1 MASPLDF
8 VNSDGFRKKL
18 IVRNL
23 TPYAKAP
30 NRPTQPINTEYVQSD
45 SSVQDSPD
53 KLIDVPSFANQLY
66 PLNQYGNEG
75 GYEQVPDPNALSN
88 TKSNEGEYGYQ
99 DANIVGQ
106 SLPESQKWKPLN
118 VFSNGSQIQLDSAEF
133 FGSLN
138 RPLTTNNNNNQ
149 PYPTTFVPSNYTPL
163 SILLSPNP
171 SGNNGLLS
179 QDSFIARL
187 GAQTLRREFEQRI
200 AAQIRQDTLGRA
212 NILNVSSGT
221 DLVNILTGVVPIIE
235 PVYTITVTAN
245 PVLAAANFALR
256 LGGSILPVSPIPGSY
271 FDPNITLG
279 QPTTI
284 QQLGNAFRESGVG
297 RFVNRLMGGG
307 ETGSQIMF
315 NNMGAGQRSRL
326 FKNIDFNRYKPNF
339 PRNFFQRVGGVL
351 TGTVSDNS
359 NFYVGSITSNPSQI
373 FSPSGQVPVNQ
384 FGVEQQSP
392 VYGPSELAQLY
403 EGPSQSIRLGAN
415 GPTYSSGG
423 GIEGGFTWV
432 SPKYKDNAG
441 KKVGIGGEVTNQDED
456 FRPSSYVNT
465 ESVGIPLKEG
475 SILDN
480 TQRLIDSQPQGGK
493 RLQHVGNAID
503 QVSKVFNDGYKEL
516 TKGSRVYRYEGA
528 IGQEVGTEYCRVF
541 AKDLPYLQ
549 YNDLQKQDGITTEN
563 RRFSYSV
570 LDKTYNLNIV
580 PNKQE
585 GGQSSTNIVG
595 TINNAVAK
603 KYMFSLENLAWRT
616 SSTPGFST
624 SDLPVCER
632 GPNGGRVMWFPPYGL
647 TFSEN
652 VSANWNT
659 SDFLGRPEPIYTYK
673 NTSRGG
679 SLSWK
684 IVVDHP
690 SVLNVI
696 VNKVL
701 GNETNKVRV
710 DSILESFFAGCR
722 KYDIYELAKKYVT
735 VNPNDLFELQQA
747 ISSKEMTREQIEYTR
762 KTIETGYN
770 SPNGAGAALSQG
782 TINNEVKTLIEKY
795 VNLGLYFENDFPKPN
810 GNIDYVPL
818 YSAYTSTSNRNNY
831 NSKPNAD
838 ATSTFFDTVVTPN
851 FKVAEQFCVEL
862 AKILET
868 DINNPG
874 TITLNIDSSCSAPA
888 TKAYNLELSRRRI
901 QSMVEFFNNNPA
913 LTKYVNS
920 SPKKLLVLGGTP
932 LGEEATIDG
941 SGGTA
946 DSSQVKRGVAGQ
958 DSYNVDSLTDLGRT
972 FNCTDKDQNAVG
984 GDIQAGSKD
993 IFTVPAMACRR
1004 AFIKSVSTTIEA
1016 PKSDPVPNRVDVLV
1030 GNVVTETVRT
1040 EEVTQEWK
1048 PRDNITKRVI
1058 RALLSECDYFETI
1071 KAETPMVFDN
1081 LKDKLKF
1088 FQPSFHSMTPEG
1100 LNSRLT
1106 FLQQCMRPGDTIPTV
1121 KQTTPNAKGELV
1133 YNNANNTSFG
1143 APPVLVLRVGD
1154 FYNTK
1159 IIPNGLQIQY
1169 EGLDINPE
1177 GIGVQPMI
1185 ANVTL
1190 SFNFVGGSG
1199 LKESV
1204 DKLQNALTFN
1214 YYANTEIYDDR
1225 SDTTDTE
1232 AADNLKILD
1241 QFFLAG
1247 QTPPPI
1253 PGANNAAA
1261 NNGQDNNSTIGNII
1275 SSETNTSG
1283 ITTGVISY
1291 SSFMGRVVSETQT
1304 YFTNVVN
1311 KSKETVNQYNNAVR
1325 QQWMLERNYTQGK
1338 LYVNLDS
1345 NVVLFGKPNNVEN
1358 RFNEIFAQLEKNIQD
1373 GVEGFIQYVSEPSKN
1388 LPPALI
1394 RTLKENY
1401 FNFVSKKR
1409 GSFQNGISSITQSL
1423 VNQEQTYI
1431 QTLARL
1437 NTILFDPGDFDNG
1450 TDGFQSTNGPVT
1462 IYITSGTSDV
1472 NQMSTSSNTYLE
1484 LVEDTTK
1491 ILSGITMFN
1500 KITQNNIKFTY
1511 PGDNKQYEGI
1521 LVFEAINGKSDKVSV
1536 QKVFIPFSTSVL
1548 FSDNVENYPFRRVYM
1563 IISDDV
1569 IDDKKYETFKQQL
1582 IGNILGNQALIGNGS
1597 VDIEDIFDTYWLRIA
1612 RPVFLEEN
1620 NITKSF
1626 IENLEKNDLKDYLI
1640 YTPFDVKQ
1648 RNLTFTTENLLDDG
1662 KKKSQENMIKGLGN
1676 TTNQNTN
1683 VLTWN
1688 DDDGNTTG
1696 ALISKAKLN

>member
-30 NRPTQPINTEYVQSD
+30 NRPTQPINTEYIQSD
-45 SSVQDSPD
+45 TSVQDSPD
-53 KLIDVPSFANQLY
+53 KLIDEPSFANKLF

-75 GYEQVPDPNALSN
+75 GYEQVPDPGALLN

-118 VFSNGSQIQLDSAEF
+118 VFSNGSQVQLDSAEF

-138 RPLTTNNNNNQ
+138 RPLTTNSNNNQ
-149 PYPTTFVPSNYTPL
+149 PYPTTFVSSNYTPV
-163 SILLSPNP
+163 SILLSPDP
-171 SGNNGLLS
+171 SGSNGLLS

-245 PVLAAANFALR
+245 PILAAANFALR

-284 QQLGNAFRESGVG
+284 QQLGNAFRQSGVG
-297 RFVNRLMGGG
+297 RFFNRLMGGG

-339 PRNFFQRVGGVL
+339 PRNFFQRVGGAL
-351 TGTVSDNS
+351 LGTVSDNS
-359 NFYVGSITSNPSQI
+359 NFYVGSINSNPSQV
-373 FSPSGQVPVNQ
+373 FSPVGDVPVNQ
-384 FGVEQQSP
+384 FGIEQQSP

-403 EGPSQSIRLGAN
+403 EGPGQSVRLGAN
-415 GPTYSSGG
+415 GPTYSNGG

-432 SPKYKDNAG
+432 SPKYRGNAG

-516 TKGSRVYRYEGA
+516 TKGSRVYRYVGA

-549 YNDLQKQDGITTEN
+549 YNDLQKQDGITTEG
-563 RRFSYSV
+563 RRFAYSV

-585 GGQSSTNIVG
+585 GGQDSTNIVG

-603 KYMFSLENLAWRT
+603 KYMFSIENLAWRT
-616 SSTPGFST
+616 SNTPGFST

-632 GPNGGRVMWFPPYGL
+632 GPNKGRVMWFPPYDL
-647 TFSEN
+647 TFTES
-652 VSANWNT
+652 VSANWNAT
-659 SDFLGRPEPIYTYK
+659 DFLGRPEPIYTYK
-673 NTSRGG
+673 NTSRTGT
-679 SLSWK
+679 LTWK

-701 GNETNKVRV
+701 GNETNRTRV

-735 VNPNDLFELQQA
+735 INPNDLFELQQA
-747 ISSKEMTREQIEYTR
+747 ITSKELTREQLIYTR
-762 KTIETGYN
+762 GTIETGFDAPN
-770 SPNGAGAALSQG
+770 SGGGGQPLSQEG
-782 TINNEVKTLIEKY
+782 GGGNTDLSFKDYEQLGFYFGNDIPDEGDDINYTTEYNRYTTTDKNTYKT
-795 VNLGLYFENDFPKPN
+795 KPN
-810 GNIDYVPL
+810 
-818 YSAYTSTSNRNNY
+818 SA
-831 NSKPNAD
+831 
-838 ATSTFFDTVVTPN
+838 ATQTFFDTVVTPN
-851 FKVAEQFCVEL
+851 YNAVNDL
-862 AKILET
+862 AIKLGNALKTNTE
-868 DINNPG
+868 G
-874 TITLNIDSSCSAPA
+874 TVTIEIDASCSAPA
-888 TKAYNLELSRRRI
+888 SIGYNLKLSERRVRAMI
-901 QSMVEFFNNNPA
+901 KFFAENPN
-913 LTKYVNS
+913 TKPYMEPS
-920 SPKKLLVLGGTP
+920 SPQRLMVKQRKALGEQTLSEPKVFNFEGLLTGTP
-932 LGEEATIDG
+932 PRMGKI
-941 SGGTA
+941 
-946 DSSQVKRGVAGQ
+946 
-958 DSYNVDSLTDLGRT
+958 
-972 FNCTDKDQNAVG
+972 FNCTDEDSSVVG
-984 GDIQAGSKD
+984 GDTKVGANEVY
-993 IFTVPAMACRR
+993 TVGAMACRR
-1004 AFIKSVSTTIEA
+1004 AFIASIKSELKTPQTPPSTVTI
-1016 PKSDPVPNRVDVLV
+1016 PGGSVPLFGTVVTTTEIEP
-1030 GNVVTETVRT
+1030 VVTE
-1040 EEVTQEWK
+1040 EWK
-1048 PRDNITKRVI
+1048 PRDNITKRVV
-1058 RALLSECDYFETI
+1058 RALLTECDYFETI
-1071 KAETPMVFDN
+1071 KETTPMVFDN

-1088 FQPSFHSMTPEG
+1088 FQPAFHSITPEG

-1121 KQTTPNAKGELV
+1121 KQVTPNSDPELQ
-1133 YNNANNTSFG
+1133 YNNATNTSFG
-1143 APPVLVLRVGD
+1143 APPVLVLRIGD

-1159 IIPNGLQIQY
+1159 IIPNSLTLSY

-1185 ANVTL
+1185 ATINL
-1190 SFNFVGGSG
+1190 SFTFVGGSG

-1225 SDTTDTE
+1225 ADVTDIE
-1232 AADNLKILD
+1232 SSRVLD
-1241 QFFLAG
+1241 QIFLAG

-1253 PGANNAAA
+1253 PGTNNTPS
-1261 NNGQDNNSTIGNII
+1261 NSGQNNNSAIGNIVT
-1275 SSETNTSG
+1275 SSTDTSG
-1283 ITTGVISY
+1283 VTTGVISY
-1291 SSFMGRVVSETQT
+1291 SAFMDRVVSETQT

-1325 QQWMLERNYTQGK
+1325 QQWMLERNYTNG
-1338 LYVNLDS
+1338 NLLS
-1345 NVVLFGKPNNVEN
+1345 NEPAVLFGKPNNVEK
-1358 RFNEIFAQLEKNIQD
+1358 RFDEIFIELEKNIKD
-1373 GVEGFIQYVSEPSKN
+1373 GNEGFIQYVSEPSIN
-1388 LPPALI
+1388 LPASVI

-1401 FNFVSKKR
+1401 FNLVSRKR
-1409 GSFQNGISSITQSL
+1409 GSFQNAISSISQSL
-1423 VNQEQTYI
+1423 VNQEQSYI
-1431 QTLARL
+1431 QTLGRV
-1437 NTILFDPGDFDNG
+1437 NTIVFDPNLTNKG
-1450 TDGFQSTNGPVT
+1450 TDGLQANNGPVT
-1462 IYITSGTSDV
+1462 IYITSGTTDV
-1472 NQMSTSSNTYLE
+1472 HPSATSANTFSE
-1484 LVEDTTK
+1484 LVEDIQK
-1491 ILSGITMFN
+1491 IETDIRGFN
-1500 KITQNNIKFTY
+1500 AVIQSRKKFTY
-1511 PGDNKQYEGI
+1511 PANNKQYEGI
-1521 LVFEAINGKSDKVSV
+1521 LVFETFNGKSNDVSV
-1536 QKVFIPFSTSVL
+1536 QEVFKP
-1548 FSDNVENYPFRRVYM
+1548 FSDNQSFGNESFRRVYM
-1563 IISDDV
+1563 IVSDDV
-1569 IDDKKYETFKQQL
+1569 IDEKKYETFKQQM
-1582 IGNILGNQALIGNGS
+1582 IGNIIGNAALLENQS
-1597 VDIEDIFDTYWLRIA
+1597 VDLEGIFDTYWIRTVKPI
-1612 RPVFLEEN
+1612 FLEEN

-1640 YTPFDVKQ
+1640 YTPFDAVKQ
-1648 RNLTFTTENLLDDG
+1648 RNLTFTTENSLDSDQI
-1662 KKKSQENMIKGLGN
+1662 KTQENLIKGLAS

-1688 DDDGNTTG
+1688 DQTNND
-1696 ALISKAKLN
+1696 ASAYISKAKLN

>member
-1 MASPLDF
+1 MSSPLLDLA
-8 VNSDGFRKKL
+8 NTEGFRKKL

-30 NRPTQPINTEYVQSD
+30 NRPTTPIDTVYVQSD

-53 KLIDVPSFANQLY
+53 KLIDEPSFANKLF

-75 GYEQVPDPNALSN
+75 GYKQVPDPGALLN

-118 VFSNGSQIQLDSAEF
+118 VFSNGDQVQLDSAEF

-138 RPLTTNNNNNQ
+138 RPLTTNFNNNQ
-149 PYPTTFVPSNYTPL
+149 PYPTTFVSSNYTPV
-163 SILLSPNP
+163 SILLSPDP
-171 SGNNGLLS
+171 SGSNGLLS

-200 AAQIRQDTLGRA
+200 ASQIRQDTLGRA

-245 PVLAAANFALR
+245 PILAAANFALR

-271 FDPNITLG
+271 FDPNVTLG

-284 QQLGNAFRESGVG
+284 QQLGNAFRRSGVG
-297 RFVNRLMGGG
+297 KFFNRLMGGG

-339 PRNFFQRVGGVL
+339 PRNFFQRVGGALV
-351 TGTVSDNS
+351 GTVSDNS
-359 NFYVGSITSNPSQI
+359 NFYVGSINSNPSQV
-373 FSPSGQVPVNQ
+373 FSPVGDVPVNQ
-384 FGVEQQSP
+384 FGIEQQSP

-415 GPTYSSGG
+415 GPTYSNGG

-432 SPKYKDNAG
+432 SPKYRGNAG

-465 ESVGIPLKEG
+465 ESIGIPLKEG

-516 TKGSRVYRYEGA
+516 TKGSRVYRYVGA

-549 YNDLQKQDGITTEN
+549 YNDLQKQDGITTEG
-563 RRFSYSV
+563 RRFAYSV

-585 GGQSSTNIVG
+585 GGQDSTNIIG
-595 TINNAVAK
+595 TVNNAVAK
-603 KYMFSLENLAWRT
+603 KYMFSIENLAWRT
-616 SSTPGFST
+616 SNTPGFST

-632 GPNGGRVMWFPPYGL
+632 GPNEGRVMWFPPYDL
-647 TFSEN
+647 TFSES
-652 VSANWNT
+652 VSANWNA

-673 NTSRGG
+673 NTSRSGT
-679 SLSWK
+679 LSWK

-701 GNETNKVRV
+701 GNETNRTRV

-735 VNPNDLFELQQA
+735 INPNDLFELQQA
-747 ISSKEMTREQIEYTR
+747 ITSKELTREQLIYTR
-762 KTIETGYN
+762 GTIETGFDAPN
-770 SPNGAGAALSQG
+770 SGGGGQQLSQEG
-782 TINNEVKTLIEKY
+782 GGGNTDLSFKSYEQLGFYFGNDIPDEGDDINYTEEYNRYTTTDKNTYKT
-795 VNLGLYFENDFPKPN
+795 KPN
-810 GNIDYVPL
+810 
-818 YSAYTSTSNRNNY
+818 SE
-831 NSKPNAD
+831 
-838 ATSTFFDTVVTPN
+838 ATQTFFDTVVTPN
-851 FKVAEQFCVEL
+851 YNAVNDL
-862 AKILET
+862 AIKLGNALKT
-868 DINNPG
+868 NTG
-874 TITLNIDSSCSAPA
+874 TVTIEIDASCSAPA
-888 TKAYNLELSRRRI
+888 SIGYNLKLSERR
-901 QSMVEFFNNNPA
+901 VEAMIKFFAENPNTQKYMLPNPERLIVKKRKA
-913 LTKYVNS
+913 LGEQTTS
-920 SPKKLLVLGGTP
+920 EPKVFNFEGVLTGTP
-932 LGEEATIDG
+932 PRMGKI
-941 SGGTA
+941 
-946 DSSQVKRGVAGQ
+946 
-958 DSYNVDSLTDLGRT
+958 
-972 FNCTDKDQNAVG
+972 FNCTDKDSNNTDG
-984 GDIQAGSKD
+984 GDTQAGSKD
-993 IFTVPAMACRR
+993 IYTVPAMACRR
-1004 AFIKSVSTTIEA
+1004 AFIASINSQLNTPVTPPSTIPIPGTGSVPLFGTVVTTTEIE
-1016 PKSDPVPNRVDVLV
+1016 P
-1030 GNVVTETVRT
+1030 VVTE
-1040 EEVTQEWK
+1040 EWK
-1048 PRDNITKRVI
+1048 PRDNITKRVV
-1058 RALLSECDYFETI
+1058 RALLTECDYFETI
-1071 KAETPMVFDN
+1071 KETTPMVFDN

-1088 FQPSFHSMTPEG
+1088 FQPAFHSMTPEG

-1121 KQTTPNAKGELV
+1121 NKLTPGSNPELQ
-1133 YNNANNTSFG
+1133 YNNATNTAFG

-1159 IIPNGLQIQY
+1159 IIPTSLSLSY

-1185 ANVTL
+1185 ATISL
-1190 SFNFVGGSG
+1190 QFNFVGGSG

-1225 SDTTDTE
+1225 ADATDLE
-1232 AADNLKILD
+1232 SSRVLD
-1241 QFFLAG
+1241 QIFLAG

-1253 PGANNAAA
+1253 PGAGNAASS
-1261 NNGQDNNSTIGNII
+1261 NGQNNNSTIGDIV
-1275 SSETNTSG
+1275 SSLANTSG
-1283 ITTGVISY
+1283 VTTGVISY
-1291 SSFMGRVVSETQT
+1291 SGFMDKVVSETQT

-1325 QQWMLERNYTQGK
+1325 QQWMLERNYTQG
-1338 LYVNLDS
+1338 NLAVSGDS
-1345 NVVLFGKPNNVEN
+1345 VVIFGKPNNVEK
-1358 RFNEIFAQLEKNIQD
+1358 RFDAIFAELDTNIKD
-1373 GVEGFIQYVSEPSKN
+1373 GTEGFIQYVSEPSKN
-1388 LPPALI
+1388 LSPQLI

-1401 FNFVSKKR
+1401 SNLVSKKR
-1409 GSFQNGISSITQSL
+1409 SSFQNAISSIIQSL

-1431 QTLARL
+1431 QTLGRL
-1437 NTILFDPGDFDNG
+1437 NTILYSPTSGSTG
-1450 TDGFQSTNGPVT
+1450 TDGFQSNNGPVT
-1462 IYITSGTSDV
+1462 IYVTSGTTDV
-1472 NQMSTSSNTYLE
+1472 HPTSKGANTYSE
-1484 LVEDTTK
+1484 LVNDTQK
-1491 ILSGITMFN
+1491 IDLDIRAFN
-1500 KITQNNIKFTY
+1500 DIIESKKTFVY
-1511 PGDNKQYEGI
+1511 PGDNKTYEGI
-1521 LVFEAINGKSDKVSV
+1521 LVFNTNNGKSNVVTVK
-1536 QKVFIPFSTSVL
+1536 QVFTPFSQNAS
-1548 FSDNVENYPFRRVYM
+1548 FGSEPFRRVYM
-1563 IISDDV
+1563 IVSDDV
-1569 IDDKKYETFKQQL
+1569 IDEKKYETFKQQM
-1582 IGNILGNQALIGNGS
+1582 IGNIVGNQALTGNGS
-1597 VDIEDIFDTYWLRIA
+1597 LDIEGIFDTYWIRTVKPI
-1612 RPVFLEEN
+1612 FLEEN

-1626 IENLEKNDLKDYLI
+1626 IENLEKNDLKDYLV
-1640 YTPFDVKQ
+1640 YTPFDVVKQ
-1648 RNLTFTTENLLDDG
+1648 RNFTFTSENSFNTAQ
-1662 KKKSQENMIKGLGN
+1662 KETQQNMIKGLGN
-1676 TTNQNTN
+1676 TTNQNTD

-1688 DDDGNTTG
+1688 DLNNNSYPGY
-1696 ALISKAKLN
+1696 ISKAKLN

>member
-30 NRPTQPINTEYVQSD
+30 NRPTQPINTEYIQSD
-45 SSVQDSPD
+45 TSVQDSPD
-53 KLIDVPSFANQLY
+53 KLIDEPSFANKLF

-75 GYEQVPDPNALSN
+75 GYEQVPDPGALLN

-106 SLPESQKWKPLN
+106 SGPESQKWKPLN
-118 VFSNGSQIQLDSAEF
+118 VFSNGNQLPLDSAEF

-138 RPLTTNNNNNQ
+138 RPLTTNTSNNQ
-149 PYPTTFVPSNYTPL
+149 PYPTTFVSSTYTPV
-163 SILLSPNP
+163 SILLSPDP
-171 SGNNGLLS
+171 SGSNGLLS

-212 NILNVSSGT
+212 NILNVTSGT

-235 PVYTITVTAN
+235 PNYTITVTAN
-245 PVLAAANFALR
+245 PILAATNFALR

-271 FDPNITLG
+271 FDKNITLG

-284 QQLGNAFRESGVG
+284 QQLSNAFRRSGVG
-297 RFVNRLMGGG
+297 KFFNRLMGGG
-307 ETGSQIMF
+307 QTGSEIMF
-315 NNMGAGQRSRL
+315 NNMGAGQRSQL

-339 PRNFFQRVGGVL
+339 PRNFFQRVAGALV
-351 TGTVSDNS
+351 GTVSDNS
-359 NFYVGSITSNPSQI
+359 NFYVGSITSNPSQV
-373 FSPSGQVPVNQ
+373 FSPVGDVPVNQ

-392 VYGPSELAQLY
+392 VYGPSELSQLY

-415 GPTYSSGG
+415 GPTYSNGG

-432 SPKYKDNAG
+432 SPKYRGNAG
-441 KKVGIGGEVTNQDED
+441 KKVGIGGEVTNEDED

-465 ESVGIPLKEG
+465 ESVNNEFRQG
-475 SILDN
+475 SILDD

-516 TKGSRVYRYEGA
+516 TKGSRVYRYVGA

-549 YNDLQKQDGITTEN
+549 YNDLQKTDGITTEN
-563 RRFSYSV
+563 RRFAYSV
-570 LDKTYNLNIV
+570 LDKTYNLNIS

-585 GGQSSTNIVG
+585 GGQDSTNIVG

-616 SSTPGFST
+616 SNTPGFST

-652 VSANWNT
+652 VSSNWNQ

-673 NTSRGG
+673 NTSRTG
-679 SLSWK
+679 SLQWK

-701 GNETNKVRV
+701 GNETNKTRI

-722 KYDIYELAKKYVT
+722 KYDIYELAKKYVNI
-735 VNPNDLFELQQA
+735 NPNDLFELQQA
-747 ISSKEMTREQIEYTR
+747 ITSKEMTREQIIYTR
-762 KTIETGYN
+762 GTIETGFN
-770 SPNGAGAALSQG
+770 SPDGNGGIPVSQEG
-782 TINNEVKTLIEKY
+782 GGGNTNVQFTQY
-795 VNLGLYFENDFPKPN
+795 QQLGFYFDNDYPKPKTDIN
-810 GNIDYVPL
+810 YTEEYNR
-818 YSAYTSTSNRNNY
+818 YTSSSNKQLYNTKENASATSN
-831 NSKPNAD
+831 
-838 ATSTFFDTVVTPN
+838 FFDTVVTPN
-851 FKVAEQFCVEL
+851 YEAINQFAIEL
-862 AKILET
+862 GKQLET
-868 DINNPG
+868 NTTG
-874 TITLNIDSSCSAPA
+874 TVTIYISSSCSAPA
-888 TKAYNLELSRRRI
+888 TVGYNVELSKRRVAAMI
-901 QSMVEFFNNNPA
+901 KYFNE
-913 LTKYVNS
+913 NS
-920 SPKKLLVLGGTP
+920 ATSKFIANSRLLVKEDPNVGAQGEIARSTPMKSSKTEGPYPPEVFSPNGT
-932 LGEEATIDG
+932 
-941 SGGTA
+941 
-946 DSSQVKRGVAGQ
+946 
-958 DSYNVDSLTDLGRT
+958 T
-972 FNCTDKDQNAVG
+972 FNCSDSVATAG
-984 GDIQAGSKD
+984 GDTPVGAKEV
-993 IFTVPAMACRR
+993 FTVGAMACRR
-1004 AFIKSVSTTIEA
+1004 AYISSINSTLSTPQTPPETTTIPSPSNPLIGTVVTTTEVE
-1016 PKSDPVPNRVDVLV
+1016 P
-1030 GNVVTETVRT
+1030 VVTE
-1040 EEVTQEWK
+1040 EWK
-1048 PRDNITKRVI
+1048 PRDNITKRVV

-1071 KAETPMVFDN
+1071 KETTPMVYDN

-1106 FLQQCMRPGDTIPTV
+1106 FLQQCLRPGDTIPTI
-1121 KQTTPNAKGELV
+1121 KQVTPTSKPELL
-1133 YNNANNTSFG
+1133 YNNATNTSFG

-1159 IIPNGLQIQY
+1159 IIPTSLGITY

-1225 SDTTDTE
+1225 ADVTDIE
-1232 AADNLKILD
+1232 SSRILD
-1241 QFFLAG
+1241 KMFLDG

-1253 PGANNAAA
+1253 PNAGVVY
-1261 NNGQDNNSTIGNII
+1261 NGQDNNNTIGSII

-1283 ITTGVISY
+1283 VTTGILSY
-1291 SSFMGRVVSETQT
+1291 SDFMDKVVVDTQT
-1304 YFTNVVN
+1304 YFTTVVN
-1311 KSKETVNQYNNAVR
+1311 KVKESVNQYNNAVR
-1325 QQWMLERNYTQGK
+1325 QQWILERNYTQGNFN
-1338 LYVNLDS
+1338 VNPDT
-1345 NVVLFGKPNNVEN
+1345 VVLFGKPNNVEK
-1358 RFNEIFAQLEKNIQD
+1358 RFDEIFVELDKNIKD
-1373 GVEGFIQYVSEPSKN
+1373 GTEGFIKYLSEPSKN
-1388 LPPALI
+1388 LSPSLI
-1394 RTLKENY
+1394 RTIKENY
-1401 FNFVSKKR
+1401 YNFVSRKR
-1409 GSFQNGISSITQSL
+1409 SSFQNAISSISQSL
-1423 VNQEQTYI
+1423 VNQEQSYI

-1437 NTILFDPGDFDNG
+1437 NTILFDPTTSNKG
-1450 TDGFQSTNGPVT
+1450 TDGLQAKNGPVT
-1462 IYITSGTSDV
+1462 IYVTSGTTDV
-1472 NQMSTSSNTYLE
+1472 HPTSTSVDTYSELVQDTLKIQQDILGFNSVIQSNTKFIFPTNS
-1484 LVEDTTK
+1484 VE
-1491 ILSGITMFN
+1491 
-1500 KITQNNIKFTY
+1500 
-1511 PGDNKQYEGI
+1511 YEGI
-1521 LVFEAINGKSDKVSV
+1521 LVFETANGKSKAVSV
-1536 QKVFIPFSTSVL
+1536 NQVFNPFSTNPL
-1548 FSDNVENYPFRRVYM
+1548 FGNNVENYPFRRVYM

-1569 IDDKKYETFKQQL
+1569 VDDKKYETFKQQM
-1582 IGNILGNQALIGNGS
+1582 IGNVLGNQALLGNGS
-1597 VDIEDIFDTYWLRIA
+1597 VDIESLFDTYWVRTA

-1626 IENLEKNDLKDYLI
+1626 VENLEKNQLKDYLI
-1640 YTPFDVKQ
+1640 YTPFDKKQ
-1648 RNLTFTTENLLDDG
+1648 RNFTFTTENSAG
-1662 KKKSQENMIKGLGN
+1662 TSQKTSQENMIKGLAN

-1688 DDDGNTTG
+1688 DTNGNVTG
-1696 ALISKAKLN
+1696 AYISKAKLN

>member
-30 NRPTQPINTEYVQSD
+30 NRPTQPINTEYIQSD
-45 SSVQDSPD
+45 TSVQDSPD
-53 KLIDVPSFANQLY
+53 KLIDEPSFANKLF

-75 GYEQVPDPNALSN
+75 GYEQVPDPGALLN

-118 VFSNGSQIQLDSAEF
+118 VFSNGSQVQLDSAEF

-138 RPLTTNNNNNQ
+138 RPLTTNSNNNQ
-149 PYPTTFVPSNYTPL
+149 PYPTTFVSSNYTPV
-163 SILLSPNP
+163 SILLSPDP
-171 SGNNGLLS
+171 SGSNGLLS

-245 PVLAAANFALR
+245 PILAAANFALR

-284 QQLGNAFRESGVG
+284 QQLGNAFRQSGVG
-297 RFVNRLMGGG
+297 RFFNRLMGGG

-339 PRNFFQRVGGVL
+339 PRNFFQRVGGAL
-351 TGTVSDNS
+351 LGTVSDNS
-359 NFYVGSITSNPSQI
+359 NFYVGSINSNPSQV
-373 FSPSGQVPVNQ
+373 FSPVGDVPVNQ
-384 FGVEQQSP
+384 FGIEQQSP

-403 EGPSQSIRLGAN
+403 EGPGQSVRLGAN
-415 GPTYSSGG
+415 GPTYSNGG

-432 SPKYKDNAG
+432 SPKYRGNAG

-516 TKGSRVYRYEGA
+516 TKGSRVYRYVGA

-549 YNDLQKQDGITTEN
+549 YNDLQKQDGITTEG
-563 RRFSYSV
+563 RRFAYSV

-585 GGQSSTNIVG
+585 GGQDSTNIVG

-603 KYMFSLENLAWRT
+603 KYMFSIENLAWRT
-616 SSTPGFST
+616 SNTPGFST

-632 GPNGGRVMWFPPYGL
+632 GPNEGRVMWFPPYDL
-647 TFSEN
+647 TFTES
-652 VSANWNT
+652 VSANWNAT
-659 SDFLGRPEPIYTYK
+659 DFLGRPEPIYTYK
-673 NTSRGG
+673 NTSRTGT
-679 SLSWK
+679 LTWK

-701 GNETNKVRV
+701 GNETNRTRV

-735 VNPNDLFELQQA
+735 INPNDLFELQQA
-747 ISSKEMTREQIEYTR
+747 ITSKELTREQLIYTR
-762 KTIETGYN
+762 GTIETGFDAPN
-770 SPNGAGAALSQG
+770 SGGGGQPLSQEG
-782 TINNEVKTLIEKY
+782 GGGNT
-795 VNLGLYFENDFPKPN
+795 NLDFKGYLQLGFYFGNDYPKPN
-810 GNIDYVPL
+810 TLINYTEEYDR
-818 YSAYTSTSNRNNY
+818 YTSSSNRQY
-831 NSKPNAD
+831 YDKQSNSE
-838 ATSTFFDTVVTPN
+838 ATSTFFNTVVTPN
-851 FKVAEQFCVEL
+851 YEAINQFAIEL
-862 AKILET
+862 GKQLNSNKEGSVTIL
-868 DINNPG
+868 
-874 TITLNIDSSCSAPA
+874 IDSSCSAPA
-888 TKAYNLELSRRRI
+888 TVAYNKELSKRRI
-901 QSMVEFFNNNPA
+901 DAMIKYFTENPATSKFVASSRLMVKPNNPQGEIA
-913 LTKYVNS
+913 RSTPMKS
-920 SPKKLLVLGGTP
+920 SKTEGPYPPEVFSPNGTTFSCSD
-932 LGEEATIDG
+932 EATAGAGD
-941 SGGTA
+941 T
-946 DSSQVKRGVAGQ
+946 QVGA
-958 DSYNVDSLTDLGRT
+958 NE
-972 FNCTDKDQNAVG
+972 
-984 GDIQAGSKD
+984 
-993 IFTVPAMACRR
+993 IFTVGAMACRR
-1004 AFIKSVSTTIEA
+1004 SYISNIVSTLNTPVTPPSTI
-1016 PKSDPVPNRVDVLV
+1016 PIPGTGSVPLFGTVVTTTEIEP
-1030 GNVVTETVRT
+1030 VVTE
-1040 EEVTQEWK
+1040 EWK
-1048 PRDNITKRVI
+1048 PRDNITKRVV
-1058 RALLSECDYFETI
+1058 RALLTECDYFETI
-1071 KAETPMVFDN
+1071 KETTPMVFDN

-1088 FQPSFHSMTPEG
+1088 FQPAFHSITPEG

-1121 KQTTPNAKGELV
+1121 KQVTPNSDPELQ
-1133 YNNANNTSFG
+1133 YNNATNTSFG
-1143 APPVLVLRVGD
+1143 APPVLVLRIGD

-1159 IIPNGLQIQY
+1159 IIPNSLSLSY

-1185 ANVTL
+1185 ATVNL
-1190 SFNFVGGSG
+1190 SFTFVGGSG

-1225 SDTTDTE
+1225 ADVTDIE
-1232 AADNLKILD
+1232 SSRVLD
-1241 QFFLAG
+1241 QIFLAG

-1253 PGANNAAA
+1253 PGTNNTPS
-1261 NNGQDNNSTIGNII
+1261 NSGQNNNSAIGNIVT
-1275 SSETNTSG
+1275 SSTDTSG
-1283 ITTGVISY
+1283 VTTGVISY
-1291 SSFMGRVVSETQT
+1291 SAFMDRVVSETQT

-1325 QQWMLERNYTQGK
+1325 QQWMLERNYTNG
-1338 LYVNLDS
+1338 NLLS
-1345 NVVLFGKPNNVEN
+1345 NEPAVLFGKPNNVEK
-1358 RFNEIFAQLEKNIQD
+1358 RFDEIFIELEKNIKD
-1373 GVEGFIQYVSEPSKN
+1373 GNEGFIQYVSEPSIN
-1388 LPPALI
+1388 LPASVI

-1401 FNFVSKKR
+1401 FNLVSRKR
-1409 GSFQNGISSITQSL
+1409 GSFQNAISSISQSL
-1423 VNQEQTYI
+1423 VNQEQSYI
-1431 QTLARL
+1431 QTLGRV
-1437 NTILFDPGDFDNG
+1437 NTIVFDPNLTNKG
-1450 TDGFQSTNGPVT
+1450 TDGLQANNGPVT
-1462 IYITSGTSDV
+1462 IYITSGTTDV
-1472 NQMSTSSNTYLE
+1472 HPSATSANTFSE
-1484 LVEDTTK
+1484 LVEDIQK
-1491 ILSGITMFN
+1491 IETDIRGFN
-1500 KITQNNIKFTY
+1500 AVIQSRKKFTY
-1511 PGDNKQYEGI
+1511 PANNKQYEGI
-1521 LVFEAINGKSDKVSV
+1521 LVFETFNGKSNDVSV
-1536 QKVFIPFSTSVL
+1536 QEVFKP
-1548 FSDNVENYPFRRVYM
+1548 FSDNQSFGNESFRRVYM
-1563 IISDDV
+1563 IVSDDV
-1569 IDDKKYETFKQQL
+1569 IDEKKYETFKQQM
-1582 IGNILGNQALIGNGS
+1582 IGNIIGNATLLENQS
-1597 VDIEDIFDTYWLRIA
+1597 VDLEGIFDTYWIRTVKPI
-1612 RPVFLEEN
+1612 FLEEN

-1640 YTPFDVKQ
+1640 YTPFDAVKQ
-1648 RNLTFTTENLLDDG
+1648 RNLTFTTENSLDSDQI
-1662 KKKSQENMIKGLGN
+1662 KTQENLIKGLAS

-1688 DDDGNTTG
+1688 DQTNND
-1696 ALISKAKLN
+1696 ASAYISKAKLN

>member
-1 MASPLDF
+1 MASPLLDLT
-8 VNSDGFRKKL
+8 NSEGFRKKL
-18 IVRNL
+18 LTRNL

-30 NRPTQPINTEYVQSD
+30 NRPTQPIDTEYVQSN

-53 KLIDVPSFANQLY
+53 KLIDEPSFANKLY

-75 GYEQVPDPNALSN
+75 GYEQVPDPGALLN

-99 DANIVGQ
+99 DANILDQ
-106 SLPESQKWKPLN
+106 SGTESQKWKPLN
-118 VFSNGSQIQLDSAEF
+118 VFSNGNQLPLDSAPF
-133 FGSLN
+133 FSSVD
-138 RPLTTNNNNNQ
+138 RPLTTNKSNNQ
-149 PYPTTFVPSNYTPL
+149 PYPTTFVSSTYTPV

-171 SGNNGLLS
+171 SGSNGLLS

-187 GAQTLRREFEQRI
+187 GAQTLRKEFEDRI

-221 DLVNILTGVVPIIE
+221 DIVNILTGVVPIIE

-245 PVLAAANFALR
+245 PILAATNFALR

-271 FDPNITLG
+271 FDPNTTLG

-284 QQLGNAFRESGVG
+284 QQLSNAFRQSGVG
-297 RFVNRLMGGG
+297 KFFNRLMGGG

-339 PRNFFQRVGGVL
+339 PRNFFQRVGGTL
-351 TGTVSDNS
+351 LGTVSDNS
-359 NFYVGSITSNPSQI
+359 NFYVGSITSNPSQV
-373 FSPSGQVPVNQ
+373 FSPVGDVPVNQ

-403 EGPSQSIRLGAN
+403 EGPSQSVRLGAN
-415 GPTYSSGG
+415 GPTYSNGG

-432 SPKYKDNAG
+432 SPKYRGNAG
-441 KKVGIGGEVTNQDED
+441 KKVGINGEVTEQDED

-465 ESVGIPLKEG
+465 ESVNNDFRDG
-475 SILDN
+475 SILDK
-480 TQRLIDSQPQGGK
+480 TQRIIDSQPQGGK

-516 TKGSRVYRYEGA
+516 TKGSRVYRYVGA

-549 YNDLQKQDGITTEN
+549 YNDLQKTDGITTEG
-563 RRFSYSV
+563 RRFAYSV

-585 GGQSSTNIVG
+585 GGQDSTNIVG

-632 GPNGGRVMWFPPYGL
+632 GPNDGRVMWFPPYGL
-647 TFSEN
+647 TFSES
-652 VSANWNT
+652 VQSNWNT

-673 NTSRGG
+673 NTSRTG
-679 SLSWK
+679 SLQWK

-701 GNETNKVRV
+701 GNETNKTRV

-747 ISSKEMTREQIEYTR
+747 ISSKEMTREQIVYTRDTIESGAFSPGSQAQPLAQEGGGGNTNLDFKEYLQLGFYFGNDYPKPDTQINYTQEYTR
-762 KTIETGYN
+762 
-770 SPNGAGAALSQG
+770 
-782 TINNEVKTLIEKY
+782 
-795 VNLGLYFENDFPKPN
+795 
-810 GNIDYVPL
+810 
-818 YSAYTSTSNRNNY
+818 YTSSSNREYY
-831 NSKPNAD
+831 NKQSNAE
-838 ATSTFFDTVVTPN
+838 ATSTFFNTVVTPN
-851 FKVAEQFCVEL
+851 YEAINQFAIEL
-862 AKILET
+862 GKQLNSNKEGSVTIL
-868 DINNPG
+868 
-874 TITLNIDSSCSAPA
+874 IDSSCSAPA
-888 TKAYNLELSRRRI
+888 TVAYNKELSKRRI
-901 QSMVEFFNNNPA
+901 DAMIKYFTENPATSKFVTSSRLMVKPNNPQGEIA
-913 LTKYVNS
+913 RSTPMKS
-920 SPKKLLVLGGTP
+920 SKTEGPYPPEVFSPNGTTFSCSD
-932 LGEEATIDG
+932 EATAGAGD
-941 SGGTA
+941 T
-946 DSSQVKRGVAGQ
+946 QVGA
-958 DSYNVDSLTDLGRT
+958 NE
-972 FNCTDKDQNAVG
+972 
-984 GDIQAGSKD
+984 
-993 IFTVPAMACRR
+993 IFTVGAMACRR
-1004 AFIKSVSTTIEA
+1004 AYISNIESTLNNPQPDSDSQSTPGGQTNPTTI
-1016 PKSDPVPNRVDVLV
+1016 PGRVPILI
-1030 GNVVTETVRT
+1030 GNVVTQTVPEPIIEQRW
-1040 EEVTQEWK
+1040 E
-1048 PRDNITKRVI
+1048 PRDNITKKVV

-1071 KAETPMVFDN
+1071 KAETPMVYDN

-1121 KQTTPNAKGELV
+1121 KQSTPGGKQELQYDNAS
-1133 YNNANNTSFG
+1133 NTSFG

-1159 IIPNGLQIQY
+1159 IIPTSLQIQY

-1185 ANVTL
+1185 ANITL
-1190 SFNFVGGSG
+1190 AFNFVGGSG

-1225 SDTTDTE
+1225 ADATDIE
-1232 AADNLKILD
+1232 SSKILD
-1241 QFFLAG
+1241 QIFLAG
-1247 QTPPPI
+1247 QVPPPI
-1253 PGANNAAA
+1253 PGVNSAAP
-1261 NNGQDNNSTIGNII
+1261 NNGQDNNNTIGTIVSTLI
-1275 SSETNTSG
+1275 DVSG

-1291 SSFMGRVVSETQT
+1291 SGFMDKVVSDTQT

-1311 KSKETVNQYNNAVR
+1311 KTKESVNQYNNAVR
-1325 QQWMLERNYTQGK
+1325 QQWFLERNYTQGNFN
-1338 LYVNLDS
+1338 VSADT
-1345 NVVLFGKPNNVEN
+1345 VVLFGKPNNVEK
-1358 RFNEIFAQLEKNIQD
+1358 RFDQIFAELDNNIKD
-1373 GVEGFIQYVSEPSKN
+1373 DEEGFIKYVSEPSKN
-1388 LPPALI
+1388 LSPKLI

-1401 FNFVSKKR
+1401 RNFVSRKR
-1409 GSFQNGISSITQSL
+1409 SSFQNGISTITQSL
-1423 VNQEQTYI
+1423 VNEEQTYL
-1431 QTLARL
+1431 QTLGRL
-1437 NTILFDPGDFDNG
+1437 NTILFDPTDSNTG
-1450 TDGFQSTNGPVT
+1450 TDGLQAKNGPVT
-1462 IYITSGTSDV
+1462 IYVTSGTTEV
-1472 NQMSTSSNTYLE
+1472 HATSTGDTYLE
-1484 LVEDTTK
+1484 LVQDTTK
-1491 ILSGITMFN
+1491 IQQDIATFN
-1500 KITQNNIKFTY
+1500 TIIQGKRPFVY
-1511 PGDNKQYEGI
+1511 PATNTTYEGT
-1521 LVFEAINGKSDKVSV
+1521 LVFETVNGKSNAVTV
-1536 QKVFIPFSTSVL
+1536 EQVFLPFSTNPL
-1548 FSDNVENYPFRRVYM
+1548 LGNNVERRVYM
-1563 IISDDV
+1563 IVSDDV
-1569 IDDKKYETFKQQL
+1569 VDEKKYETFKQQL
-1582 IGNILGNQALIGNGS
+1582 IGNILGNKALLGDGS

-1640 YTPFDVKQ
+1640 YTPFDLKKQ
-1648 RNLTFTTENLLDDG
+1648 RNLTFTTENSADSGQL
-1662 KKKSQENMIKGLGN
+1662 KSQENMIKGLAN

-1688 DDDGNTTG
+1688 DTNGNATG
-1696 ALISKAKLN
+1696 AYISKAKLN

>member
-1 MASPLDF
+1 MASPLLDLT
-8 VNSDGFRKKL
+8 NSEGFRKKL
-18 IVRNL
+18 LTRNL

-30 NRPTQPINTEYVQSD
+30 NRPTQPIDTEYVQSN

-53 KLIDVPSFANQLY
+53 KLIDEPSFANKLF

-75 GYEQVPDPNALSN
+75 GYEQVPDPGALLN

-118 VFSNGSQIQLDSAEF
+118 VFSNGNEVALDGAEF

-138 RPLTTNNNNNQ
+138 RPVTTNTQNNQ
-149 PYPTTFVPSNYTPL
+149 PYPTTFVSSTYTPV
-163 SILLSPNP
+163 SILLSPDP
-171 SGNNGLLS
+171 GGSNGLFS

-187 GAQTLRREFEQRI
+187 GAQTLRKEFRDRI

-221 DLVNILTGVVPIIE
+221 DIVNILTGVVPIIE

-245 PVLAAANFALR
+245 PILAATNFALR

-271 FDPNITLG
+271 FDPNTTLG

-284 QQLGNAFRESGVG
+284 QQLSNAFRQSGVG
-297 RFVNRLMGGG
+297 KFFNRLMGGG

-339 PRNFFQRVGGVL
+339 PRNFFQRVGGTL
-351 TGTVSDNS
+351 LGTVSDNS
-359 NFYVGSITSNPSQI
+359 NFYVGSITSNPSQV
-373 FSPSGQVPVNQ
+373 FSPVGDVPVNQ

-403 EGPSQSIRLGAN
+403 EGPSQSVKLGAN
-415 GPTYSSGG
+415 GPTYSNGG

-432 SPKYKDNAG
+432 SPKYRGNAG
-441 KKVGIGGEVTNQDED
+441 KKVGIGGEVTEQDED

-465 ESVGIPLKEG
+465 ESVNNDFRDG
-475 SILDN
+475 SILDK
-480 TQRLIDSQPQGGK
+480 TQRIIDSQPQGGK

-516 TKGSRVYRYEGA
+516 TKGSRVYRYVGA

-549 YNDLQKQDGITTEN
+549 YNDLQKQDGITTEG
-563 RRFSYSV
+563 RRFAYSV

-585 GGQSSTNIVG
+585 GGQDSTNIVG
-595 TINNAVAK
+595 NINNAVAK
-603 KYMFSLENLAWRT
+603 KYMFSIENLAWRT

-632 GPNGGRVMWFPPYGL
+632 GPNDGRVMWFPPYGL
-647 TFSEN
+647 TFSETI
-652 VSANWNT
+652 SSNWNQ

-673 NTSRGG
+673 NTSRTG
-679 SLSWK
+679 SLQWK

-701 GNETNKVRV
+701 GNETNKIRV

-747 ISSKEMTREQIEYTR
+747 ISSKKMTREQIVYTRGTIESGAFSPNGGDQPLAQEGGGGNTDLDFKKYVQLGFYYGNDYPKPKQTDINYTEEYTR
-762 KTIETGYN
+762 YIGEKPEYATKSNASET
-770 SPNGAGAALSQG
+770 A
-782 TINNEVKTLIEKY
+782 
-795 VNLGLYFENDFPKPN
+795 
-810 GNIDYVPL
+810 
-818 YSAYTSTSNRNNY
+818 
-831 NSKPNAD
+831 
-838 ATSTFFDTVVTPN
+838 TFFDTVVTPN
-851 FKVAEQFCVEL
+851 YDVINQFAIEL
-862 AKILET
+862 GKQLEVNT
-868 DINNPG
+868 QG
-874 TITLNIDSSCSAPA
+874 TVTIDIDSSCSAPA
-888 TKAYNLELSRRRI
+888 TQSYNKSLSQRRI
-901 QSMVEFFNNNPA
+901 DAMIKFFA
-913 LTKYVNS
+913 ENS
-920 SPKKLLVLGGTP
+920 ATSKFVKNQRLLVRPQNAFGENTNAEP
-932 LGEEATIDG
+932 LVSKTTSAPYTLPFDTG
-941 SGGTA
+941 
-946 DSSQVKRGVAGQ
+946 KRV
-958 DSYNVDSLTDLGRT
+958 
-972 FNCTDKDQNAVG
+972 NCTDKDVNTVG
-984 GDIQAGSKD
+984 GDTQAVSKD
-993 IFTVPAMACRR
+993 IYTVPAMACRR
-1004 AFIKSVSTTIEA
+1004 SFISNIKSTLNNPQTGPNGQGTPGGQTNPTTSSGTI
-1016 PKSDPVPNRVDVLV
+1016 PILI
-1030 GNVVTETVRT
+1030 GNVVTQTVPESTT
-1040 EEVTQEWK
+1040 EPRWE
-1048 PRDNITKRVI
+1048 PRDNITKKVV

-1071 KAETPMVFDN
+1071 KAETPMVYDN

-1121 KQTTPNAKGELV
+1121 KQSTPGGKQELQYDNAT
-1133 YNNANNTSFG
+1133 NTSFG

-1159 IIPNGLQIQY
+1159 IIPTSLAINY

-1225 SDTTDTE
+1225 ADATDIE
-1232 AADNLKILD
+1232 SSKILD
-1241 QFFLAG
+1241 QIFLAG
-1247 QTPPPI
+1247 QVPPPI
-1253 PGANNAAA
+1253 PGVNSAAP
-1261 NNGQDNNSTIGNII
+1261 NNGQDNNNTIGAII
-1275 SSETNTSG
+1275 SSSIDVSG

-1291 SSFMGRVVSETQT
+1291 STFMGKVVSDTQT

-1311 KSKETVNQYNNAVR
+1311 KTKETVNQYNNAVR
-1325 QQWMLERNYTQGK
+1325 QQWMLERNYTQGNFN
-1338 LYVNLDS
+1338 VDDDP
-1345 NVVLFGKPNNVEN
+1345 VVLFGKPNNVEK
-1358 RFNEIFAQLEKNIQD
+1358 RFDEIFVQLDEDIKD
-1373 GVEGFIQYVSEPSKN
+1373 GTEGFIKFISEPSKN
-1388 LPPALI
+1388 LSPKLI
-1394 RTLKENY
+1394 RALKENY
-1401 FNFVSKKR
+1401 RNFVSKKR
-1409 GSFQNGISSITQSL
+1409 SSFQNGISTITQSL
-1423 VNQEQTYI
+1423 VNEEQTYL
-1431 QTLARL
+1431 QTLGRL
-1437 NTILFDPGDFDNG
+1437 NTILFDPTISNTG
-1450 TDGFQSTNGPVT
+1450 TDGLQAKNGPVR
-1462 IYITSGTSDV
+1462 IYVTSGTTEV
-1472 NQMSTSSNTYLE
+1472 QPPSTATNTYLE
-1484 LVEDTTK
+1484 LVQDTTK
-1491 ILSGITMFN
+1491 IQQDIAAFN
-1500 KITQNNIKFTY
+1500 TIIQGKRSFVY
-1511 PGDNKQYEGI
+1511 PATNTTYEGT
-1521 LVFEAINGKSDKVSV
+1521 LVFETPNGKSNAVTV
-1536 QKVFIPFSTSVL
+1536 EQVFLPFSTNPL
-1548 FSDNVENYPFRRVYM
+1548 LGNNVERRVYM
-1563 IISDDV
+1563 TISDDV
-1569 IDDKKYETFKQQL
+1569 IDTQKYEAFKQEL
-1582 IGNILGNQALIGNGS
+1582 IGNVLGNQALLGDGS
-1597 VDIEDIFDTYWLRIA
+1597 VDIEVIFDTYWIATA
-1612 RPVFLEEN
+1612 RPIFLEEN

-1640 YTPFDVKQ
+1640 YTPFDSTKQ
-1648 RNLTFTTENLLDDG
+1648 RNLTFTTENSADSG
-1662 KKKSQENMIKGLGN
+1662 QKTSQENMIKGLAN

-1688 DDDGNTTG
+1688 DTNGNATG
-1696 ALISKAKLN
+1696 AYISKAKLN

>member
-1 MASPLDF
+1 MSSPLLDLA
-8 VNSDGFRKKL
+8 NTEGFRKKL

-30 NRPTQPINTEYVQSD
+30 NRPTQPINTEYIQSD
-45 SSVQDSPD
+45 TSVQDSPD
-53 KLIDVPSFANQLY
+53 KLIDEPSFANKLF

-75 GYEQVPDPNALSN
+75 GYKQVPDPGALLN

-118 VFSNGSQIQLDSAEF
+118 VFSNGNQVQLDSAEF

-138 RPLTTNNNNNQ
+138 RPLTTNSNNNQ
-149 PYPTTFVPSNYTPL
+149 PYPTTFVSSNYTPV
-163 SILLSPNP
+163 SILLSPDP
-171 SGNNGLLS
+171 SGSNGLLS

-221 DLVNILTGVVPIIE
+221 DLVNILTGVVPVIE

-245 PVLAAANFALR
+245 PILAAANFALR

-284 QQLGNAFRESGVG
+284 QQLGNAFRQSGVG
-297 RFVNRLMGGG
+297 RFFNRLMGNG

-339 PRNFFQRVGGVL
+339 PRNFFQRVGGALV
-351 TGTVSDNS
+351 GTVSDNS
-359 NFYVGSITSNPSQI
+359 NFYVGSINSNPSQV
-373 FSPSGQVPVNQ
+373 FSPVGDVPVNQ
-384 FGVEQQSP
+384 FGIEQQSP

-415 GPTYSSGG
+415 GPTYSNGG

-432 SPKYKDNAG
+432 SPKYRGNAG

-516 TKGSRVYRYEGA
+516 TKGSRVYRYVGA

-549 YNDLQKQDGITTEN
+549 YNDLQKQDGITTEG
-563 RRFSYSV
+563 RRFAYSV

-585 GGQSSTNIVG
+585 GGQDSTNIVG
-595 TINNAVAK
+595 TVNNAVAK
-603 KYMFSLENLAWRT
+603 KYMFSIENLAWRT
-616 SSTPGFST
+616 SNTPGFST

-632 GPNGGRVMWFPPYGL
+632 GPNEGRVMWFPPYDL
-647 TFSEN
+647 TFSES
-652 VSANWNT
+652 VSANWNA

-673 NTSRGG
+673 NTSRSGT
-679 SLSWK
+679 LSWK

-701 GNETNKVRV
+701 GNETNRTRV

-735 VNPNDLFELQQA
+735 INPNDLFELQQA
-747 ISSKEMTREQIEYTR
+747 ITSKELTREQLIYTR
-762 KTIETGYN
+762 GTIETGFDAPN
-770 SPNGAGAALSQG
+770 SGGGGQPLSQEG
-782 TINNEVKTLIEKY
+782 GGGNTDLSFKDYEQ
-795 VNLGLYFENDFPKPN
+795 LGLYFGNDYPKPDN
-810 GNIDYVPL
+810 VINYTTEYQRYTTTDKDL
-818 YSAYTSTSNRNNY
+818 YKTKSN
-831 NSKPNAD
+831 SGE
-838 ATSTFFDTVVTPN
+838 TQTFFNTVVTPN
-851 FKVAEQFCVEL
+851 YNAVNDL
-862 AKILET
+862 AIKLGKAFEKNIE
-868 DINNPG
+868 G
-874 TITLNIDSSCSAPA
+874 TVTIEIDSSCSAPA
-888 TKAYNLELSRRRI
+888 TIDYNKKLSERRI
-901 QSMVEFFNNNPA
+901 AAMIKFFAENPN
-913 LTKYVNS
+913 TQKYMTS
-920 SPKKLLVLGGTP
+920 SPQRLIVKQKNAFGEETTSEPKVFNFEGVLTGTP
-932 LGEEATIDG
+932 PRMGKI
-941 SGGTA
+941 
-946 DSSQVKRGVAGQ
+946 
-958 DSYNVDSLTDLGRT
+958 
-972 FNCTDKDQNAVG
+972 FNCTDKDVNTPG
-984 GDIQAGSKD
+984 GDTQAGSKD
-993 IFTVPAMACRR
+993 IYTVPAMACRR
-1004 AFIKSVSTTIEA
+1004 AFIASINSQLNTPVTPPSTITVPGGSVPLFGTVVTTTEIE
-1016 PKSDPVPNRVDVLV
+1016 P
-1030 GNVVTETVRT
+1030 VVTE
-1040 EEVTQEWK
+1040 EWK
-1048 PRDNITKRVI
+1048 PRDNITKRVV
-1058 RALLSECDYFETI
+1058 RALLTECDYFETI
-1071 KAETPMVFDN
+1071 KETTPMVYDN

-1088 FQPSFHSMTPEG
+1088 FQPAFHSITPEG

-1121 KQTTPNAKGELV
+1121 NKLTPGSNPELQ
-1133 YNNANNTSFG
+1133 YNNATNTSFG

-1159 IIPNGLQIQY
+1159 IIPTSLSLSY

-1185 ANVTL
+1185 ATISL
-1190 SFNFVGGSG
+1190 QFNFVGGSG

-1225 SDTTDTE
+1225 ADATDLE
-1232 AADNLKILD
+1232 SSRVLD
-1241 QFFLAG
+1241 QIFLAG

-1253 PGANNAAA
+1253 PGTNNTPSNSGQ
-1261 NNGQDNNSTIGNII
+1261 NNNNTIGNIV
-1275 SSETNTSG
+1275 SSLTNTSG
-1283 ITTGVISY
+1283 VTTGVISY
-1291 SSFMGRVVSETQT
+1291 SGIMDKVVSETQT
-1304 YFTNVVN
+1304 YFTNVIN
-1311 KSKETVNQYNNAVR
+1311 KTKETVNQYNNAVR
-1325 QQWMLERNYTQGK
+1325 QQWMLERNYAQG
-1338 LYVNLDS
+1338 NLTVSGDS
-1345 NVVLFGKPNNVEN
+1345 VVIFGKPNNVEK
-1358 RFNEIFAQLEKNIQD
+1358 RFDEIFAELDKNIKD
-1373 GVEGFIQYVSEPSKN
+1373 GTEGFIQYVSEPSKN
-1388 LPPALI
+1388 LSPQLI

-1401 FNFVSKKR
+1401 YNFVSRKR
-1409 GSFQNGISSITQSL
+1409 GSFQNAISSIIQSL

-1431 QTLARL
+1431 QTLGRL
-1437 NTILFDPGDFDNG
+1437 NTILFSSISGNTG
-1450 TDGFQSTNGPVT
+1450 TDGLQANNGPVT
-1462 IYITSGTSDV
+1462 IYITSGTTDV
-1472 NQMSTSSNTYLE
+1472 HPTSTGANTYLE
-1484 LVEDTTK
+1484 LVNDTKK
-1491 ILSGITMFN
+1491 IELDISTFN
-1500 KITQNNIKFTY
+1500 QIIESRKKFTY
-1511 PGDNKQYEGI
+1511 PGDNKEYEGI
-1521 LVFEAINGKSDKVSV
+1521 LVFKTNNGKSNEVTV
-1536 QKVFIPFSTSVL
+1536 QQVFTPFSQNPS
-1548 FSDNVENYPFRRVYM
+1548 FSSLPFRRVYM
-1563 IISDDV
+1563 IVSEDV
-1569 IDDKKYETFKQQL
+1569 LDEKKYETFKQQM
-1582 IGNILGNQALIGNGS
+1582 IGNIVGNQALTGNGS
-1597 VDIEDIFDTYWLRIA
+1597 LDIEGIFDTYWIRTA
-1612 RPVFLEEN
+1612 RPIFLEEN

-1626 IENLEKNDLKDYLI
+1626 IENLEKNELKDYLI
-1640 YTPFDVKQ
+1640 YTPFDVVKQ
-1648 RNLTFTTENLLDDG
+1648 RNFTFTSENSSSTTQ
-1662 KKKSQENMIKGLGN
+1662 KQTQENMIKGLGN

-1683 VLTWN
+1683 ILTWN
-1688 DDDGNTTG
+1688 DLNGNLSG
-1696 ALISKAKLN
+1696 GYISKAKLN